1 MEPLLIASVTL
12 TALLSGV
19 FGMAGG
25 VLLLLILSLRM
36 GLAQAMVLHGAA
48 QLTANGLR
56 AAISYRDI
64 RTGVLLPFAAGAA
77 LSVGVS
83 TLFALNVDTGTAL
96 IVTGLVPFLTPF
108 LARAP
113 EGALRLLTRRSDKDV
128 RLPPRFTVPQADTR
142 LGALACGVSVTTLHL
157 SAGAT
162 GPLLDLFFMETRYS
176 RHEVVAT
183 KAVAQCLGHALKV
196 LYFGALIGSGGEALA
211 LPWLT
216 LLVASAVGTFA
227 GRALLARIDETF
239 FRKGTRGLVR
249 GLGAL
254 SILRGLAAL

>member
-1 MEPLLIASVTL
+1 MAISTDMDPLLIACVTL

-25 VLLLLILSLRM
+25 VLLLLVLSLRM

-56 AAISYRDI
+56 AAISYRDV
-64 RTGVLLPFAAGAA
+64 RFRALLPFALGAGI
-77 LSVGVS
+77 SVS
-83 TLFALNVDTGTAL
+83 LCTLLALNVDMATAL
-96 IVTGLVPFLTPF
+96 IVTGLLPFLTPF
-108 LARAP
+108 IARVP
-113 EGALRLLTRRSDKDV
+113 EDARRPA
-128 RLPPRFTVPQADTR
+128 RRFAVPQADTR
-142 LGALACGVSVTTLHL
+142 LGGLVCGVSVTTLHL

-162 GPLLDLFFMETRYS
+162 GPLLDLFFLETPYS

-196 LYFGALIGSGGEALA
+196 FYFGALLGPRVDALA

-216 LLVASAVGTFA
+216 LLVASAVGTFS
-227 GRALLARIDETF
+227 GRILLDRIGDAF
-239 FRKGTRGLVR
+239 FRRSTRGLVR

-254 SILRGLAAL
+254 SVLRGLAAL